1 MLPRTKN
8 PFSAILSIYYTAPVS
23 MCGSYYVDSFEI
35 KVDVNIAFIC
45 EDIKEK
51 VKIFFV
57 GGRKNVF

>member
-1 MLPRTKN
+1 
-8 PFSAILSIYYTAPVS
+8 